1 MVLWWVLIHCGN
13 FLPVF
18 LGNQLELWN
27 LWETLKWILFYS
39 YKIYWNLELGF
50 FDFEISQKAKTRGND
65 KIKKLPNA
73 SHN

>member
-1 MVLWWVLIHCGN
+1 
-13 FLPVF
+13 
-18 LGNQLELWN
+18 LELWN